1 MLRDKHGITKKEKNH
16 PQASDGSSRHDH
28 QFSSVPT
35 STIVAQSFA
44 VCKHDWSSRHLPDAK
59 NFMEYLLVQGKLT
72 NEEVVMLRHFFI
84 DLGVNTC
91 GCFFISTL
99 LFFVD

>member
-1 MLRDKHGITKKEKNH
+1 MSLDTSGISKKEKNH

-44 VCKHDWSSRHLPDAK
+44 VCKHDWSSGHLPDAK
-59 NFMEYLLVQGKLT
+59 KFMEYLSAQGKLT
-72 NEEVVMLRHFFI
+72 NEEYALLRHYFGG
-84 DLGVNTC
+84 LE
-91 GCFFISTL
+91 
-99 LFFVD
+99 